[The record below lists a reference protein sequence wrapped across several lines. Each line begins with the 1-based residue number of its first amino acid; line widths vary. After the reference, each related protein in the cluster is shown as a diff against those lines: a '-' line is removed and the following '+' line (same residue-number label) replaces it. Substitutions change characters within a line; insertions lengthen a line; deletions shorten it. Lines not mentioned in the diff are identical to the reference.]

1 MSIFNNYS
9 EFIFNRLV
17 IVQSKKQLN
26 HYKKNNFHD
35 DDLIL
40 SFDPSVLYNVENN
53 KLKII
58 LLKDI
63 LEDDSYDKSSIDS
76 INRVNT
82 LIDNLNSFSNS
93 LDKKIDIGNYYAFQ
107 IWVVIGQIHYNY
119 HICKA
124 IKSKIDIKNI
134 LLYTCNSEK
143 LLYDYRPNPENIFFN
158 IFTKS
163 ELFISKNIKNIKIN
177 KKKKVSFKELVRS
190 IIPKELLSFIYDLK
204 SNEFH
209 LGNFILKNKKKLL
222 LVGPGYE
229 WTRLSYDSKFNSEF
243 IVKKFPEIKSK
254 NKFKC
259 PDAILNFLS
268 NSVTF
273 SETIVYDLNYLGKF
287 IYNDLIFFSKS
298 YLKIKNR
305 IINYDAVVGS
315 VFTKPYENFYA
326 HIAKTLKKPVIIYQH
341 GEKGQSFD
349 VTAKFTEL
357 YYCSDY
363 FSYGNE
369 VSKQYLNYLKF
380 RKISK
385 VYTVG
390 SLDKSVEWKGGE
402 SIVYVTGKWFKTASP
417 FPVKIDPDYR
427 TYNAHIKLLN
437 LFNKFK
443 KEKFFF
449 KKNNTIS
456 FNEIVYEDDYPHVE
470 FNTKL
475 TFTDLLI
482 HAKLVIIDTPAT
494 TLVESCSTKIP
505 IFVLGGR
512 INYNKSFLK
521 SVSKRVVWCNDIDI
535 LASKVEDF
543 LKTGLYE
550 ADVNNNEYYY
560 EYCNSC
566 KNKNESINKI
576 KNHIYNSINE
586 IKS

>member
-1 MSIFNNYS
+1 MSFFNNKLENS
-9 EFIFNRLV
+9 FERLV
-17 IVQSKKQLN
+17 IVQSKTHFD
-26 HYKKNNFHD
+26 HYIKNNFHD

-93 LDKKIDIGNYYAFQ
+93 FDKKIDVGNYYAFQ
-107 IWVVIGQIHYNY
+107 IWIIIGQIHYNY
-119 HICKA
+119 HICKT
-124 IKSKIDIKNI
+124 IKSKIDSKYI
-134 LLYTCNSEK
+134 LLYTSGSEK
-143 LLYDYRPNPENIFFN
+143 IIYKYRPNPNYIFSKVFRKSGIFN
-158 IFTKS
+158 
-163 ELFISKNIKNIKIN
+163 SKNHKIIKI
-177 KKKKVSFKELVRS
+177 KEKKKVSFKELVKS
-190 IIPKELLSFIYDLK
+190 IIPKELISFIYDLK
-204 SNEFH
+204 SNKFH

-229 WTRLSYDSKFNSEF
+229 WTKLSNYPSFNSEF

-259 PDAILNFLS
+259 PEIILNYLN

-273 SETIVYDLNYLGKF
+273 SNNVVYDLNYLGEF
-287 IYNDLIFFSKS
+287 IYNDLNFFSNS
-298 YLKIKNR
+298 YTKIKNK
-305 IINYDAVVGS
+305 IINYDVLVGS
-315 VFTKPYENFYA
+315 VFTTPEENFIS
-326 HIAKTLKKPVIIYQH
+326 HISLLSSMPVIVYQH

-349 VTAKFTEL
+349 ITAKFTEL
-357 YYCSDY
+357 FYCTDY

-385 VYTVG
+385 VHTVG
-390 SLDKSVEWKGGE
+390 SLDKSVEWKGGK

-417 FPVKIDPDYR
+417 FPAKIDPDYR
-427 TYNAHIKLLN
+427 MYNAHIKILN

-443 KEKFFF
+443 KEKIFF
-449 KKNNTIS
+449 KKNNTKS
-456 FNEIVYEDDYPHVE
+456 FNEIVYQDDYPHVE

-475 TFTDLLI
+475 TYTNLLV

-494 TLVESCSTKIP
+494 TLVEACSTKIP

-512 INYNKSFLK
+512 TNYNNSFLK
-521 SVSKRVVWCNDIDI
+521 TVSKRVVWCNNIDI
-535 LASKVEDF
+535 LTSKVEDF

-576 KNHIYNSINE
+576 KNYIYNSINE
-586 IKS
+586 IK